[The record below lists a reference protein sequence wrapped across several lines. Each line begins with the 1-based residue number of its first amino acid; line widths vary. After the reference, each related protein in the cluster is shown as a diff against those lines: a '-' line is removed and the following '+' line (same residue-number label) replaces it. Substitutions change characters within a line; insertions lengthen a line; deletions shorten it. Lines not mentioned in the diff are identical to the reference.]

1 MDKSGTDELLEL
13 ARPVRT
19 GAVPIVERT
28 EEEHREDARSNVFLT
43 ADLRAEAG
51 SFVVRVRNISDR
63 GAMVDGVGLPAKGA
77 VVKLHRASLVVAGTV
92 IWQTG
97 NVRGIRFDTEIDV
110 GQWANRVGH
119 ARQQGVDRAVQA
131 LKAGRRIGEQA
142 QRRSIHDLGEEL
154 QQICERM
161 ASKPNLSIEEGESL
175 VRIEAIAVELVR
187 IARDQ

>member
-1 MDKSGTDELLEL
+1 MKLLQL
-13 ARPVRT
+13 ALPIRT
-19 GAVPIVERT
+19 GAIPIAERT

-51 SFVVRVRNISDR
+51 SFIVRVRNISER
-63 GAMVDGVGLPAKGA
+63 GAMVDGVGLPATGA
-77 VVKLHRASLVVAGTV
+77 IVKLHRASLVAAGTV

-119 ARQQGVDRAVQA
+119 AGQQGVDRAVQA

-142 QRRSIHDLGEEL
+142 PRRSIHDLGKEL
-154 QQICERM
+154 QQICERI
-161 ASKPNLSIEEGESL
+161 ASKSNLSIEEGESL

-187 IARDQ
+187 IAGDL